1 MGASLALVVR
11 DCLSE
16 LVARAAL
23 WTSEGNVPRAGYRD
37 TEGQSIQAY
46 LRKATEVSGAVN
58 GRRMVE
64 GEVREGSRFQV
75 VRAMIERFNFTLIKS
90 LCLLNFSPI
99 APPYSLGSPS
109 QCLCWMLLFPI
120 SRY

>member
-23 WTSEGNVPRAGYRD
+23 WTSEGSVPRAGYRG
-37 TEGQSIQAY
+37 TEGQSVQAD

-64 GEVREGSRFQV
+64 GEVREVSRFQV
-75 VRAMIERFNFTLIKS
+75 M
-90 LCLLNFSPI
+90 
-99 APPYSLGSPS
+99 
-109 QCLCWMLLFPI
+109 
-120 SRY
+120 